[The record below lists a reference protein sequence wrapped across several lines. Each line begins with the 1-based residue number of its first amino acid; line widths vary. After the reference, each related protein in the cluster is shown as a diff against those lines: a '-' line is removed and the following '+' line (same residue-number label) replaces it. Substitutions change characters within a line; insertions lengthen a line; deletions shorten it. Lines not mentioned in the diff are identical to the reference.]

1 MTTDSALLDGKTF
14 CCKSHGELMIKQWGD
29 ELWIFFKHPDGQW
42 VSMRKAT
49 EDDIAKVRNLF
60 TV

>member
-1 MTTDSALLDGKTF
+1 
-14 CCKSHGELMIKQWGD
+14 MIKQWGD